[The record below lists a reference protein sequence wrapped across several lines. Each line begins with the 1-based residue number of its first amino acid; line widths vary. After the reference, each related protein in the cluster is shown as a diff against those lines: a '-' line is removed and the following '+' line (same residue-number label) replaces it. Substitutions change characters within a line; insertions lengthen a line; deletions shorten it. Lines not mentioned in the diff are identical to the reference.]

1 MQCAKDLSYD
11 IFVGFDIY
19 VEDKVDS
26 GPIDSQMKKLLWTE
40 VVNTVFYL
48 FFFSSSMKNSLY
60 LGDVPRDSSPET
72 ANLSQCRSA
81 LDFIMLTAACCGVS
95 DSTRGG

>member
-1 MQCAKDLSYD
+1 MQCAKDLSSD

-40 VVNTVFYL
+40 VVNTIFY
-48 FFFSSSMKNSLY
+48 FFIFFSFLHETFSI
-60 LGDVPRDSSPET
+60 PRGSSPET
-72 ANLSQCRSA
+72 ANLSQCRSV
-81 LDFIMLTAACCGVS
+81 LDFIMLTAACCGVF
-95 DSTRGG
+95 DST